1 MANLINEIFC
11 NIQNSNTATP
21 NCYYT
26 PKKLNAFMF
35 VPKGTKYTATDVQT
49 LQTKL
54 IALTKLDNESLRGY
68 PVHDLM
74 GMESKDTDI
83 TLNTAVD
90 GSVSLGTQGKFHWLW
105 EYSLGGWN
113 RYMKLNTF
121 TDNQAAYDVLL
132 FDIATNAVVGTSP
145 TDSAYVLQGFSM
157 DLIYSPL
164 PKVSNSNDPTKYY
177 FGIAFA
183 DTEEFARLAYYVLP
197 KEAPVKG
204 IKGLRDL
211 ELSKYSLVT
220 TVLKIKVTTD
230 SGAVDLF
237 TNYGTALAA
246 LTWTAATESD
256 GTALT
261 ISGVTANAA
270 TKTLNITFSVAP
282 SASFILTSPT
292 ITAMNSTV
300 PGFGNATLTVTI

>member
-11 NIQNSNTATP
+11 NVMNSNTATP
-21 NCYYT
+21 NCYYS
-26 PKKLNAFMF
+26 PKKLNAMMLI
-35 VPKGTKYTATDVQT
+35 PKGTMFTATEVQT
-49 LQTKL
+49 LQTQL

-68 PVHDLM
+68 PIHDLM
-74 GMESKDTDI
+74 GMEAKDTEI
-83 TLNTAVD
+83 ALNTAAD

-121 TDNQAAYDVLL
+121 TDNQSAYDVLM
-132 FDIATNAVVGTSP
+132 FDLTGGVVVGTSP
-145 TDSAYVLQGFSM
+145 TDSDHVLQGFSM

-164 PKVSNSNDPTKYY
+164 PKVGNGTDPTKYY

-183 DTEEFARLAYYVLP
+183 DSEEFARLAYYVLP
-197 KEAPVKG
+197 KETPLKA

-211 ELSKYSLVT
+211 ELTKTSMVT
-220 TVLKIKVTTD
+220 TVLKVKVTTD
-230 SGAVDLF
+230 GGAVDMYN
-237 TNYGTALAA
+237 NYGTALAA
-246 LTWTAATESD
+246 LTWTAAKASD

-261 ISGVTANAA
+261 ISSVAATAA
-270 TKTLNITFSVAP
+270 TKTLNFTFSAP
-282 SASFILTSPT
+282 PTESFILTSPT

-300 PGFGNATLTVTI
+300 PGFGNATLTVII

>member
-35 VPKGTKYTATDVQT
+35 IPKGTQYTDTQVQT
-49 LQTKL
+49 LYTL
-54 IALTKLDNESLRGY
+54 LTSLAKNDNESLRGY

-74 GMESKDTDI
+74 GMESKDTEI

-90 GSVSLGTQGKFHWLW
+90 GSVSLGQQGKFHWLW

-121 TDNQAAYDVLL
+121 TDNQSAYDVLM
-132 FDIATNAVVGTSP
+132 FDLVNNAIVGTSP
-145 TDSAYVLQGFSM
+145 TDSTYVLQGFSM

-164 PKVSNSNDPTKYY
+164 PKVSNGSDPTKYY
-177 FGIAFA
+177 IGIAFA
-183 DTEEFARLAYYVLP
+183 DTEEFSRLAYYVLP
-197 KEAPVKG
+197 TTQKVKG

-211 ELSKYSLVT
+211 ELKKTSMVT
-220 TVLKIKVTTD
+220 TVLKVKVTTD

-246 LTWTAATESD
+246 LTWTAAKVSD

-261 ISGVTANAA
+261 ISTVAATAA
-270 TKTLNITFSVAP
+270 TKTLNFTFSAAP
-282 SASFILTSPT
+282 TESFILTSPT

-300 PGFGNATLTVTI
+300 PGFGNATLEVII